1 MGFYFICYV
10 IVGMCFGIAGH
21 IHLARQDERRMHV
34 SMFWLNPSPLGEAI
48 RTVATF
54 APVLA
59 LLTSLLQGGLWV
71 LVTAVELW
79 LGAMI
84 ARFVI
89 PLSACNG
96 LLFLTPI
103 PLIIVFGALWG
114 FWYI

>member
-1 MGFYFICYV
+1 
-10 IVGMCFGIAGH
+10 
-21 IHLARQDERRMHV
+21 MHV

-71 LVTAVELW
+71 LATALELW

-103 PLIIVFGALWG
+103 PLIIIFGALWG